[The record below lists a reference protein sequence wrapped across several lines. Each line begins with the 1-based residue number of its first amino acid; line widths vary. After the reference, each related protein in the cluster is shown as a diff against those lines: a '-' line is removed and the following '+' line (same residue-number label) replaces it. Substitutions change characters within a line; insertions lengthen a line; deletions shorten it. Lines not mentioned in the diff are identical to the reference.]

1 MVAVEIRLSI
11 DRFLAWQARCVW
23 KNVPASV
30 AAAVNIDPNYDF
42 FFDVFLARLLHN
54 PCAGKRETECM

>member
-1 MVAVEIRLSI
+1 
-11 DRFLAWQARCVW
+11 VW

-30 AAAVNIDPNYDF
+30 APAVTIDPNYDF

-54 PCAGKRETECM
+54 PCAGKAR